1 MTLKILMMFVC
12 FNKFEKL
19 AFFLEVQDLC
29 YEAVHMMMSF
39 VAYARANAQRPSR
52 SKSSNS
58 GTRNTHD
65 VCVLS
70 SNHKTREFFSLRE
83 NSNKS
88 CA

>member
-39 VAYARANAQRPSR
+39 VAYARANA
-52 SKSSNS
+52 
-58 GTRNTHD
+58 
-65 VCVLS
+65 
-70 SNHKTREFFSLRE
+70 
-83 NSNKS
+83 
-88 CA
+88 